1 MGIIRQLDYG
11 SFGGLY
17 SCINLSQWPRFI
29 SGWLGGSLLFC
40 HVPPTCSLAFSHP
53 VAETIRCIRHAT
65 PLFCRQSHRPILFCV
80 LFLFYFFSS
89 LSWQPTIDLWLCSQC
104 FKFQVQSLGLTVPT
118 VILVMK
124 SVMKSDPFVQTVW
137 GISVIS
143 TRVAILMTLA
153 SALCQKIWE
162 ELSFHQ
168 RVENFFIF
176 HRGAE
181 VMRRIR
187 HHKCQE
193 FFKPHMNMI

>member
-65 PLFCRQSHRPILFCV
+65 PLFCRQSHRPNLFCV
-80 LFLFYFFSS
+80 CFFLCIFVCVFF
-89 LSWQPTIDLWLCSQC
+89 SWQPTIDLWLCSQY

-118 VILVMK
+118 VILQ
-124 SVMKSDPFVQTVW
+124 VMKSDSN
-137 GISVIS
+137 SVVNIRYIY
-143 TRVAILMTLA
+143 TGCHIN
-153 SALCQKIWE
+153 
-162 ELSFHQ
+162 
-168 RVENFFIF
+168 NFS
-176 HRGAE
+176 
-181 VMRRIR
+181 VCTMPKDMRRAVVSSEGRKLFYISPQCWT
-187 HHKCQE
+187 HEAHQTS
-193 FFKPHMNMI
+193 